1 MTTELIIAYSATFIS
16 ISSRFIFMY
25 LLYTKKSTNPLSLLF
40 SSMNIISSSL
50 WITYS
55 DMKSDMPL
63 LIRGS
68 ADLVL
73 FTISTGYILS
83 NRLKKIQINK
93 SELLV

>member
-1 MTTELIIAYSATFIS
+1 MTAELIIAYSATFIS

>member
-83 NRLKKIQINK
+83 NRLKKIQINN
-93 SELLV
+93 S

>member
-1 MTTELIIAYSATFIS
+1 METELIIAYSATFIS

-55 DMKSDMPL
+55 EMKSDMPL

-83 NRLKKIQINK
+83 NRLKKYK
-93 SELLV
+93 